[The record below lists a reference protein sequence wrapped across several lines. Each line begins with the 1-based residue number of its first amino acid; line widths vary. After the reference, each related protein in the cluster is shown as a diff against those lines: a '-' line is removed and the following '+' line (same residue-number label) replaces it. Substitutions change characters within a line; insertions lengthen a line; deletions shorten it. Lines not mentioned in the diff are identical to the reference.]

1 MKRIINFGLLLGMYI
16 GSAAANESA
25 INWTHTGTP
34 VTSKLTAT
42 VTGRN
47 HTTNEVISETSR
59 ELFHYYGG
67 KYRPAIKFN
76 TQYLWYT
83 KHFGTPVKPEYKNI
97 YELGKCTFY
106 YGDGTTSTY
115 DNVGM
120 LGTPLVATAAASTER
135 YLILL
140 EKSPELK
147 ETRPFLSADCAHRI
161 DHTDKGGDKLEYT
174 VKIRNSGYKNSE
186 LNVTP
191 TSFTVQADS
200 DGKWKVGPIT
210 VRVTNLSTVHVTVKG
225 GDVILEGQSDSEI
238 REGEPV
244 KIYSIPKGYVDGYD
258 TVSSGT
264 FYLRGTA
271 RKFGKNTY
279 TVTITHNLV

>member
-42 VTGRN
+42 VTGHN
-47 HTTNEVISETSR
+47 ITQNENISETSR
-59 ELFHYYGG
+59 ELLIQYAG
-67 KYRPAIKFN
+67 KPYPAIMFH

-83 KHFGTPVKPEYKNI
+83 KHNGRPVNPRYKNI
-97 YELGKCTFY
+97 NSLGKCVFRY
-106 YGDGTTSTY
+106 ADGSTSTY

-120 LGTPLVATAAASTER
+120 MGTPLMAVAGVGDNS
-135 YLILL
+135 YLILRDKMPIL
-140 EKSPELK
+140 P
-147 ETRPFLSADCAHRI
+147 ETRPFLSAECAHKI
-161 DHTDKGGDKLEYT
+161 DHTKIGGDKLEYT

-210 VRVTNLSTVHVTVKG
+210 ARVTNLSTVHVTVKG

-238 REGEPV
+238 REGEQV
-244 KIYSIPKGYVDGYD
+244 KIYSIPEGYVDGYD

-264 FYLRGTA
+264 FNLRGTA